1 MVSSWK
7 SGSVLMSSLAGI
19 DEVTLNSGLDMAGG
33 SQTQPV
39 RQTVLLENRNHGSR
53 ILAIPCKIKL
63 GVRSV

>member
-1 MVSSWK
+1 
-7 SGSVLMSSLAGI
+7 MSSLAGI